1 MVNTKGL
8 SKSPD
13 RNWYAVTMVI
23 CTAFFLL
30 MHLTFVGFTNDDVY
44 FRDLAA
50 MWDSLPALVIDRYLT
65 DSSRVIS
72 EAILFTLVKCPF
84 IVWQILDTLI
94 CMLLCHSA
102 CVLLVH
108 DKYKKENLLVLA
120 LFAIYPYM
128 HVGSAGWICTS
139 LNYMWPMATLLYA
152 LSGAARHERGEKLS
166 QGRYLLYGLA
176 MVFTANCEM
185 SATVLVFAGAYMLLR
200 YYATK
205 KVSEEADLPRIGY
218 GAAVL
223 LIGLAGLTFAM
234 TAPGNGERTAME
246 ALNWMPEF
254 PDLNMFQKFR
264 LCAVFVFE

>member
-1 MVNTKGL
+1 
-8 SKSPD
+8 
-13 RNWYAVTMVI
+13 
-23 CTAFFLL
+23 
-30 MHLTFVGFTNDDVY
+30 
-44 FRDLAA
+44 
-50 MWDSLPALVIDRYLT
+50 
-65 DSSRVIS
+65 
-72 EAILFTLVKCPF
+72 
-84 IVWQILDTLI
+84 
-94 CMLLCHSA
+94 MLLCHSA

-152 LSGAARHERGEKLS
+152 LSGAARHERGEELS

-223 LIGLAGLTFAM
+223 LIGLVGLTFAM

-246 ALNWMPEF
+246 AINWMPEF
-254 PDLNMFQKFR
+254 PDLNMSQKFR
-264 LCAVFVFE
+264 LCAVFVFEHFVMIPDVPFFLFSLLLCFTGWQKDAENGQSRTTAGQTIRRIIALIPLAIDVAFTAYYFV